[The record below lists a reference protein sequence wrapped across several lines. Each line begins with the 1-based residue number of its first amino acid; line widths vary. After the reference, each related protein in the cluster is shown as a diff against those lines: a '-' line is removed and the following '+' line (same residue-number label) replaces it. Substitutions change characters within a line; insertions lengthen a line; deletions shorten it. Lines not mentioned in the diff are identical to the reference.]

1 LYDSSHIPKAV
12 MFRDIIY
19 AIRDI
24 LLTLDIRNLLKVTE
38 INVLVKE
45 YLRECFSM
53 NTILK

>member
-1 LYDSSHIPKAV
+1 